1 MKINVQLSAHEAYL
15 VTKCLEFI
23 QSNLTFDGDTGL
35 RRFIGG
41 GSFTCDLD
49 DYLNLG
55 YIAGK
60 VDELREDAVNY
71 HPFNPYI
78 SAF

>member
-15 VTKCLEFI
+15 VTKSLEFI

-41 GSFTCDLD
+41 GSFSCDLD

-55 YIAGK
+55 YIAAK
-60 VDELREDAVNY
+60 VDELREDSVNY